1 MIYAAVYRLR
11 VCDIYEE
18 KQTRSSEK
26 NISVA
31 IQIIL
36 IVKLYLLVVGNFD
49 VNAEVSN
56 LSINSNKF
64 KLLNQRD

>member
-1 MIYAAVYRLR
+1 MIYATVYRLR

-26 NISVA
+26 NIPVA

-56 LSINSNKF
+56 LSINSNKL